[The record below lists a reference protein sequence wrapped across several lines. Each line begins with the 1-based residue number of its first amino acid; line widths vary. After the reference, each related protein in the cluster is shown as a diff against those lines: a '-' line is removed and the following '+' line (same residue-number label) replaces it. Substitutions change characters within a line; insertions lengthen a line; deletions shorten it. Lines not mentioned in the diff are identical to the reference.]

1 MVGSAAEARHAADV
15 GVDLIIAQGWEAGGH
30 VTGQVSTLALTPRV
44 VDAVTPVPVL
54 AAGGI
59 VDGRG
64 LAAVLTLGAAGAW
77 MGTRF
82 LLSEEADIH
91 PTYQEQLAD
100 AVETD
105 TAYSELFD
113 ADWPNAPLRALR
125 NATHR
130 AWEAAGCPI
139 NGHRPGEGEIVGANE
154 LGEPVPRYSSS
165 SPTAG
170 ATGEIEAMAL
180 YAGQG
185 VGLVNRR
192 QPAGEIVREVANHAA
207 RVLDRTRGRLRSDVT
222 VETGH

>member
-1 MVGSAAEARHAADV
+1 
-15 GVDLIIAQGWEAGGH
+15 
-30 VTGQVSTLALTPRV
+30 V

-82 LLSEEADIH
+82 LLSEEAAIH
-91 PTYQEQLAD
+91 PDYQAHLSD

-113 ADWPNAPLRALR
+113 VDWPNAPLRTLR
-125 NATHR
+125 NSTHN
-130 AWEAAGCPI
+130 AWEAAGCPVS
-139 NGHRPGEGEIVGANE
+139 GQRPGEGEIIGANE
-154 LGEPVPRYSSS
+154 LGDPVPRYSSS
-165 SPTAG
+165 SPTFG
-170 ATGEIEAMAL
+170 ATGNIEAMAL
-180 YAGQG
+180 YSGQG

-192 QPAGEIVREVANHAA
+192 QTAGEIVREVANEAA

>member
-1 MVGSAAEARHAADV
+1 
-15 GVDLIIAQGWEAGGH
+15 
-30 VTGQVSTLALTPRV
+30 V

-82 LLSEEADIH
+82 LLSEEAAIH
-91 PTYQEQLAD
+91 PDYQTHLSE

-113 ADWPNAPLRALR
+113 ADWQNAPLRTLR
-125 NATHR
+125 NSTYN
-130 AWEAAGCPI
+130 AWEATGRPV
-139 NGHRPGEGEIVGANE
+139 NGQRPGEGEIIGANE

-170 ATGEIEAMAL
+170 ATGDIEAMAL

-192 QPAGEIVREVANHAA
+192 QPAGEIVREVANDAA
-207 RVLDRTRGRLRSDVT
+207 RVLDRTRGRLRSDVI